1 MPVEPIEAQ
10 ARRFAREEL
19 SLFTSVRVGAALV
32 ATTVLFLTACGN
44 SNNAEIRLLNVSQG
58 YSSLDLYAGSTKE
71 KSAVTSGTLS
81 AYFGLGASTY
91 TLKFTV
97 SGVTTALASS
107 SVTFTEKTHQTFVA
121 YGDTGRFATL
131 EIGEDTSAPS
141 SGTANV
147 ELVNAAPDAGPVDV
161 YFTASTT
168 LLEDVSPTFSDVAG
182 GSISSAGFVNLTSG
196 TYRMRVT
203 GTGSK
208 TDIRLDVASVTLSSG
223 SISSVIVSDTSGGVL
238 VNASILPQQGSLTA
252 DDNTSARV
260 RAVNGVSG
268 SNAVDVSVGGTSL
281 LASAPSA
288 TIGDYNLITAGTA
301 AVSLTVGGTAVTAAS
316 QTLTAGADYTLLIW
330 TDSSGTTQETLL
342 SETNGLATSGDAKI
356 HLVNSMSGLG
366 DPLSM
371 TVSYTPEAES
381 IALGAASA
389 VASVT
394 DGTSIPLGVTDTT
407 TSTTLYTNSAAS
419 LASQGVYTLFMFGT
433 SAAPV
438 GTVQSDR

>member
-1 MPVEPIEAQ
+1 M
-10 ARRFAREEL
+10 
-19 SLFTSVRVGAALV
+19 STSVRVAAALV
-32 ATTVLFLTACGN
+32 ATTALFLAACN
-44 SNNAEIRLLNVSQG
+44 SDSNDAQVRLLNVSQG

-81 AYFGLGASTY
+81 SYFGLAANTY

-121 YGDTGRFATL
+121 YGDTGSFATL
-131 EIGEDTSAPS
+131 QIGEDTSAPS

-147 ELVNAAPDAGPVDV
+147 ELMNAAPDAGALDV

-168 LLEDVSPTFSDVAG
+168 SLDDVSPTFSDVAG

-208 TDIRLDVASVTLSSG
+208 TDIRLDVASVSLASS

-238 VNASILPQQGSLTA
+238 VNASILPQQGSITA

-260 RAVNGVSG
+260 RAVAGVTG
-268 SNAVDVSVGGTSL
+268 SSAVDVSVGGTSL
-281 LASAPSA
+281 LASAPSG
-288 TIGDYNLITAGTA
+288 TISDYSLITAGSA
-301 AVSLTVGGTAVTAAS
+301 AVSLSVGGTAVTAAS

-330 TDSSGTTQETLL
+330 TDSTGTTQESLL
-342 SETNGLATSGDAKI
+342 SETNGLAASGDAKI

-407 TSTTLYTNSAAS
+407 TSTTLYTNNAAS

-433 SAAPV
+433 AAAPV
-438 GTVQSDR
+438 GTLQSDR

>member
-1 MPVEPIEAQ
+1 M
-10 ARRFAREEL
+10 
-19 SLFTSVRVGAALV
+19 STSVRVVAALV
-32 ATTVLFLTACGN
+32 ATTALFLTACGS
-44 SNNAEIRLLNVSQG
+44 SNDAEIRLLNVSQG

-81 AYFGLGASTY
+81 SYFGLGASTY

-97 SGVTTALASS
+97 DGVTTALASS

-121 YGDTGRFATL
+121 YGDTGSFATL

-147 ELVNAAPDAGPVDV
+147 ELVNAAPDAGALDV

-168 LLEDVSPTFSDVAG
+168 SLDDVSPTFSDVAG
-182 GSISSAGFVNLTSG
+182 GSIGSAGFVNLTSG

-208 TDIRLDVASVTLSSG
+208 TDIRLDVASVTLSSS
-223 SISSVIVSDTSGGVL
+223 SISSLIVSDTSGGVL
-238 VNASILPQQGSLTA
+238 VNAAILPQQGSLTT

-268 SNAVDVSVGGTSL
+268 SNVVDVSVGGTSL

-288 TIGDYNLITAGTA
+288 TIGDYNLITAGSA

-330 TDSSGTTQETLL
+330 TDASGSTQEALL

-381 IALGAASA
+381 IALGTASA

-407 TSTTLYTNSAAS
+407 TSTTLFTNSAAS

>member
-1 MPVEPIEAQ
+1 M
-10 ARRFAREEL
+10 
-19 SLFTSVRVGAALV
+19 FTSVRVAAAMV
-32 ATTVLFLTACGN
+32 AATALFLTGCN
-44 SNNAEIRLLNVSQG
+44 NDSNNAEIRLLNVSQG

-71 KSAVTSGTLS
+71 ASAVTSGTLS
-81 AYFGLGASTY
+81 SYFGLGASTY
-91 TLKFTV
+91 TMKFTV

-121 YGDTGRFATL
+121 YGDTGSFGTL
-131 EIGEDTSAPS
+131 QIGEDTSGPS
-141 SGTANV
+141 SGTADV

-161 YFTASTT
+161 YFTASSTS
-168 LLEDVSPTFSDVAG
+168 LDDVSPTFSDVAG

-208 TDIRLDVASVTLSSG
+208 TDIRLDVASVTLSS
-223 SISSVIVSDTSGGVL
+223 SSVSSVIVSDTTGGVL
-238 VNASILPQQGSLTA
+238 VNAFILPQQGSLTT
-252 DDNTSARV
+252 DSNTSARV
-260 RAVNGVSG
+260 RAVAAVTGSG
-268 SNAVDVSVGGTSL
+268 AVDVSVGGTSL
-281 LASAPSA
+281 LASAPTN
-288 TIGDYNLITAGTA
+288 TIGDYSLITAGSA
-301 AVSLTVGGTAVTAAS
+301 AVTLTVGGTAVTAAT

-330 TDSSGTTQETLL
+330 TDSSDTTQESLL

-356 HLVNSMSGLG
+356 HLVNAMSGLG

-389 VASVT
+389 VVSVA
-394 DGTSIPLGVTDTT
+394 DGTTIPLGVTDTT

-433 SAAPV
+433 AAAPV
-438 GTVQSDR
+438 GTLQSDR